1 MLRKRPQKMKIKSLI
16 LTGLALTVLTGC
28 TVVTAPKKDR
38 PRMSDRHTMIKK
50 AEKVPGMRGPL
61 ENRAHKASMARKAP
75 MARKAAST
83 CNCHDKA
90 SPSKKK
96 MERPEGRGRDRGSRP
111 DYDAMR
117 SRIGEAMKRWEIDR
131 DS

>member
-1 MLRKRPQKMKIKSLI
+1 MKFRSII

-38 PRMSDRHTMIKK
+38 PRVSDRHTMVKK
-50 AEKVPGMRGPL
+50 AEKAPGMRGPL
-61 ENRAHKASMARKAP
+61 GNRARKSAMARKAP
-75 MARKAAST
+75 LARKAVST
-83 CNCHDKA
+83 CECHEKA

-117 SRIGEAMKRWEIDR
+117 SRLDEAKKRWEIDR
-131 DS
+131 NS

>member
-1 MLRKRPQKMKIKSLI
+1 MKFKSII

-38 PRMSDRHTMIKK
+38 PRVSDRHTMIKK
-50 AEKVPGMRGPL
+50 ADKAPGMRGPL
-61 ENRAHKASMARKAP
+61 GNRAHKAAMARKTP
-75 MARKAAST
+75 TARKAVST
-83 CNCHDKA
+83 CKCHDKA
-90 SPSKKK
+90 SPSKNK

-117 SRIGEAMKRWEIDR
+117 SRLDEAKKRWEIDR
-131 DS
+131 NS